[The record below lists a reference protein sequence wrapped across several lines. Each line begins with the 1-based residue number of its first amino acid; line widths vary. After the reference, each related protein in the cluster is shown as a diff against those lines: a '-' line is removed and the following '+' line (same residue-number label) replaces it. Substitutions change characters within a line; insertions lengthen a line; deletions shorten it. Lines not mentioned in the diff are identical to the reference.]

1 MRSSI
6 PSPSLSTAGVSAAL
20 LALGLLPLLG
30 SAHAAPAGER
40 GTSAAHPGGST
51 VHVSATQ
58 AEPRLAAPPPAP
70 WFLEREEA
78 RIRAHL
84 ERVEAHLRAHIP
96 PELSAEQRAARLGQM
111 DRLAE
116 YRQRGDFPRNPG
128 IPGRVPVFRD
138 HRGVLC
144 AVGYLLATDGRVD
157 LVDRVARDRNLAR
170 IPELADEVE
179 LLEWLERNG
188 LTVDEATWIQ
198 PTYGTWPGPEEGPP
212 GIPSRYRHVSLASGV
227 VGGLAT
233 AWNLGGIRTGEAPTW
248 GVTLGIVAGASSVA
262 LGALRL
268 DEEDASFRRLAAVN
282 LAAGAI
288 SLATAIE
295 SGRRIRV
302 EVRPWILLP
311 EEPLPLPAQADET
324 VRAAASPG
332 VGVRTTIRF

>member
-1 MRSSI
+1 MRSGR
-6 PSPSLSTAGVSAAL
+6 PATVLSPARVTLAL

-30 SAHAAPAGER
+30 SAHAPPTGGPGEPTAQPE
-40 GTSAAHPGGST
+40 GPVLPSASPT
-51 VHVSATQ
+51 
-58 AEPRLAAPPPAP
+58 EPRQSGPPPAP
-70 WFLEREEA
+70 WFVEWEDA
-78 RIRAHL
+78 RIRSHL

-96 PELSAEQRAARLGQM
+96 PEFSREQRAARLRQM

-116 YRQRGDFPRNPG
+116 YRRRGDFPRNPG
-128 IPGRVPVFRD
+128 VPGRVPVFRD

-144 AVGYLLATDGRVD
+144 AVGHLLAVDGHHD
-157 LVDRVARDRNLAR
+157 LVDRVARERNLAR

-198 PTYGTWPGPEEGPP
+198 PMYNGLPGREEGPM
-212 GIPSRYRHVSLASGV
+212 GIPSRYRSVSLASGV

-233 AWNLGGIRTGEAPTW
+233 AWNLAGMWNGEVPTW
-248 GVTLGIVAGASSVA
+248 GVTLGIAAGASSVA

-268 DEEDASFRRLAAVN
+268 DEEDAGFRRLAAVN
-282 LAAGAI
+282 LAVGAL

-311 EEPLPLPAQADET
+311 EDALPPPAHPNGT
-324 VRAAASPG
+324 VRTAEAPG
-332 VGVRTTIRF
+332 MGVRASIRF